1 MTPER
6 RAQMKA
12 ALFTSPNV
20 PRIGAVAQREFMTQS
35 GMSFWRRAR
44 AERLRALRL
53 RPWWRKVWDGAVYV
67 VTGREP

>member
-6 RAQMKA
+6 KAQMRA
-12 ALFTSPNV
+12 TLFTSPSIS
-20 PRIGAVAQREFMTQS
+20 RIGAIAEREYQRQ
-35 GMSFWRRAR
+35 RAMKAERVSR

-53 RPWWRKVWDGAVYV
+53 RPWWRKVWDGVVYV